1 MGILARITGNSGSK
15 SSKNNNSDS
24 LSSGGHGI
32 DKNRVLAPTDPT
44 VINPINPGSWES
56 IRTSPINDTPRYFN
70 KAEADSLKQLATQKA
85 QEAKQTKRAY
95 KSLKKLEQSDA
106 EVHTAH
112 RGYIRG
118 VADGELTKK
127 RSDVKTARALHAQ
140 RPEYARLGI
149 GLDRADNSAQ
159 RRIEELK
166 AKVKDKY

>member
-1 MGILARITGNSGSK
+1 MGMLARITGRGKTSGNTND
-15 SSKNNNSDS
+15 SSS
-24 LSSGGHGI
+24 LSSGGHAI
-32 DKNRVLAPTDPT
+32 DKNRVLSPTDPT
-44 VINPINPGSWES
+44 VINPMNAGSWETV
-56 IRTSPINDTPRYFN
+56 RTAPVNDTPRYFN
-70 KAEADSLKQLATQKA
+70 KTEADSLKRLATQKA
-85 QEAKQTKRAY
+85 QEAKQAKRAY
-95 KSLKKLEQSDA
+95 KSLKKLEASDA

-118 VADGELTKK
+118 VAESELTKK

>member
-1 MGILARITGNSGSK
+1 MGFLARITDRGRDTKNK
-15 SSKNNNSDS
+15 SSDG
-24 LSSGGHGI
+24 LSSEGHGI
-32 DKNRVLAPTDPT
+32 NRDRVLAPTDPT
-44 VINPINPGSWES
+44 VINPINAGNWES

-70 KAEADSLKQLATQKA
+70 KGEADSLKQLATQKT
-85 QEAKQTKRAY
+85 QEARQAKRAY

-118 VADGELTKK
+118 VAASELTKK

-140 RPEYARLGI
+140 RPEYAKLGI

>member
-1 MGILARITGNSGSK
+1 MGILARITGRGKADGNTND
-15 SSKNNNSDS
+15 SSS
-24 LSSGGHGI
+24 LASGGHAI
-32 DKNRVLAPTDPT
+32 DKNRVLSPTDPS
-44 VINPINPGSWES
+44 VINPLNAGTWES
-56 IRTSPINDTPRYFN
+56 VRTAPVNDTPRYFN

-85 QEAKQTKRAY
+85 QEAKQAKRAY

-106 EVHTAH
+106 EVHVAH

-118 VADGELTKK
+118 VAGSELTKK

-149 GLDRADNSAQ
+149 GLDRAELSAQ

>member
-1 MGILARITGNSGSK
+1 MGFLARITNGGK
-15 SSKNNNSDS
+15 SSGKNNNSSS
-24 LSSGGHGI
+24 LANGDHAI
-32 DKNRVLAPTDPT
+32 DKNRVLSPTDPT
-44 VINPINPGSWES
+44 VINPMNPGSWETV
-56 IRTSPINDTPRYFN
+56 RTAPINDTPRYFD
-70 KAEADSLKQLATQKA
+70 KTEADGLKKLATQKA
-85 QEAKQTKRAY
+85 QEAKQAKRAY
-95 KSLKKLEQSDA
+95 KSLKKLENSDA
-106 EVHTAH
+106 EVHVAH

-118 VADGELTKK
+118 VAEGELTKK